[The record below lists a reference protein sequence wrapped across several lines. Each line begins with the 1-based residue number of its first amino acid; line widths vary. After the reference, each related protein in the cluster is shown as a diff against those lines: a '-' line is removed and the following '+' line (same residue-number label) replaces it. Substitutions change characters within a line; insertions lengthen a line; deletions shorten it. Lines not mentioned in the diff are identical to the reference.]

1 MPSLIKRFAGLFKR
15 KRAPTLREASGAASR
30 VRPARRDPAHEAA
43 MDAMPDTFV
52 LLRII
57 GNDLVPR
64 HAEGQSLANLR
75 FILDHEPP
83 FEGCEKRFVV
93 NRIFDEATEA
103 AILAELRARGQVFTH
118 LPFDR
123 GAFARTGYDFAP
135 FAPGFFQSP
144 AFAALTEEEKQRADV
159 RTYVPKN
166 LCVMNNNGARN
177 RALTEGRGAAKWV
190 LPWDGNC
197 FVTEDAWAQIRAAV
211 AAARDRRYLI
221 VPMAR
226 ITDNA
231 RLLDPGFRPEAEE
244 EPQVIFRSDAEEIF
258 DERQVYGRRPK
269 VELFCR
275 LGVEGPWDKWRLDP
289 WDIPPR
295 RVSPEAH
302 RVARG
307 GWVARLFSG
316 QARAETADTGGFL
329 SRGRLREVA
338 IMRTI
343 DRADAL
349 ALAAAGFGP
358 EAPSLYDPERIAR
371 AAGSPA
377 WRAAVMAR
385 AGEALARPPFSI
397 LDKTTLPPSGDPHD
411 YWHPAPYWWPD
422 PRRADGLPFVKKDGE
437 RVPGTRLYQPG
448 HEAYDRTRLQ
458 WLFEDT
464 VHLAMAWRASGEARF
479 RERALA
485 NLRTW
490 FCDPETRM
498 TPALDYAQVRM
509 GHAGNRGQSFGII
522 EAKDLHFLL
531 DAVRLIGPS
540 EEAAGLRVWL
550 RAYQTW
556 LADSP
561 QGKAEARARNNHGV
575 AYDLQTA
582 AIAAFLGDSERLV
595 GVRRR
600 ALSRLRDHVAPDGRQ
615 PHEMAR
621 TLTQH
626 YAAFNL
632 RIWLDLM
639 ALFERAGFIAWA
651 PEDTGLLRR
660 AADWMLAESEKGW
673 RHPQIQPFDA
683 RRLAPICA
691 AFGMAPADPQSA
703 PVFFHPDDGVPPY
716 WELVAPAAWRG

>member
-1 MPSLIKRFAGLFKR
+1 
-15 KRAPTLREASGAASR
+15 
-30 VRPARRDPAHEAA
+30 
-43 MDAMPDTFV
+43 MDARADSFV
-52 LLRII
+52 LTRVI

-83 FEGCEKRFVV
+83 LTDCEKRFVV
-93 NRIFDEATEA
+93 NHVFDDAMRA
-103 AILAELRARGQVFTH
+103 AIVAELEARGQDFIV
-118 LPFDR
+118 LPFDWD
-123 GAFARTGYDFAP
+123 AFARTGYDDTP

-144 AFAALTEEEKQRADV
+144 AFATLDEDARQRALV

-166 LCVMNNNGARN
+166 LLVMNNNGARN
-177 RALTEGRGAAKWV
+177 LALDEGRRRAKWV

-197 FVTEDAWAQIRAAV
+197 FVTAAAWEEIRAAV

-226 ITDNA
+226 ITENA
-231 RLLDPGFRPEAEE
+231 RLLESGFRPEASE
-244 EPQVIFRSDAEEIF
+244 EPQVIFRADAEVAF

-269 VELFCR
+269 VELLCR

-295 RVSPEAH
+295 PVSPEAH

-316 QARAETADTGGFL
+316 QARAETSDTGGFL

-349 ALAAAGFGP
+349 FLRRQGFASGAPALYDPARLAAAA
-358 EAPSLYDPERIAR
+358 EA
-371 AAGSPA
+371 PA
-377 WRAAVMAR
+377 WRAAVLVR
-385 AGEALARPPFSI
+385 AEEALARPPFSV

-422 PRRADGLPFVKKDGE
+422 PRKPDGLPYVKRDGE
-437 RVPGTRLYQPG
+437 RVPGTRLFETG

-464 VHLAMAWRASGEARF
+464 THLAMAWRATGEARF
-479 RERALA
+479 RERALR

-490 FCDPETRM
+490 FCDEATRM
-498 TPALDYAQVRM
+498 TPSLAYAQVRI
-509 GHAGNRGQSFGII
+509 GHDGNRGQSYGII
-522 EAKDLHFLL
+522 EGKDFYFLL
-531 DAVRLIGPS
+531 DAVRLLGPS
-540 EEAAGLRVWL
+540 VEAEGMRAWL
-550 RAYQTW
+550 RAYLRW
-556 LADSP
+556 LGESP
-561 QGKAEARARNNHGV
+561 QGQVEVRARNNHGV
-575 AYDLQTA
+575 AYDLHVA
-582 AIAAFLGDSERLV
+582 AVAAFLGEAEALV
-595 GVRRR
+595 EVRRR
-600 ALSRLRDHVAPDGRQ
+600 AMSRLRDHVAPDGRQ
-615 PHEMAR
+615 PHEMNR

-626 YAAFNL
+626 YTAFNL
-632 RIWLDLM
+632 QVWLDLM
-639 ALFERAGFIAWA
+639 ALFERVGFVAWA
-651 PEDTGLLRR
+651 PEDTALLRR
-660 AADWMLAESEKGW
+660 AADWVLAESEKGW

-683 RRLAPICA
+683 RRLDPIRA
-691 AFGMAPADPQSA
+691 AFGIVPVDPGA
-703 PVFFHPDDGVPPY
+703 VPVVFHPDDGLAPY
-716 WELVAPAAWRG
+716 WELVAPAGWRG